1 MAQLTIEING
11 KPYVVGCQD
20 GQEQKLRDLAA
31 VLDGHV
37 RDVAGNI
44 GQLGETR
51 LLLMG
56 ALLLA
61 DDLEEARARLARA
74 HEDLGRVQSDYARAE
89 ARAAMALDSAARR
102 IEALATG

>member
-1 MAQLTIEING
+1 MAQLTIDING

-20 GQEQKLRDLAA
+20 GQEQKLRDLASA
-31 VLDGHV
+31 LDGHV
-37 RDVAGNI
+37 REVAANI

-61 DDLEEARARLARA
+61 DDLEEAKARLTRA
-74 HEDLGRVQSDYARAE
+74 QADLARVQADYARAE
-89 ARAAMALDSAARR
+89 ARASAALDSAARR
-102 IEALATG
+102 IETLAAG

>member
-31 VLDGHV
+31 MLDSHV

-61 DDLEEARARLARA
+61 DDLEEAKARLSRA
-74 HEDLGRVQSDYARAE
+74 QADLTRVQADYARAE
-89 ARAAMALDSAARR
+89 ARAAMALDNAARR
-102 IEALATG
+102 IEALAAG

>member
-1 MAQLTIEING
+1 MAQLTIDING

-31 VLDGHV
+31 ALDSHV
-37 RDVAGNI
+37 RDVAANI

-61 DDLEEARARLARA
+61 DDLEEAKARLSRA
-74 HEDLGRVQSDYARAE
+74 QADLARVQADYARAE
-89 ARAAMALDSAARR
+89 ARAASALDNAARR
-102 IEALATG
+102 IETLAAG

>member
-1 MAQLTIEING
+1 MAQITVNVND

-20 GQEQKLRDLAA
+20 GQEAKLKELAGL
-31 VLDGHV
+31 LDGHV
-37 RDVAGNI
+37 REVAANV

-61 DDLEEARARLARA
+61 DDLDDLKARLARA
-74 HEDLGRVQSDYARAE
+74 QADLSRVQADYARAE

-102 IEALATG
+102 IEALAAE

>member
-1 MAQLTIEING
+1 MAQITVEING

-20 GQEQKLRDLAA
+20 GQEQKLRELVAM
-31 VLDGHV
+31 LDAHV
-37 RDVAGNI
+37 REVASNI

-61 DDLEEARARLARA
+61 DDLEEAKARLARA
-74 HEDLGRVQSDYARAE
+74 QADLTRVQADYARSE
-89 ARAAMALDSAARR
+89 ARAAMALDNAARR
-102 IEALATG
+102 IETLAAG

>member
-1 MAQLTIEING
+1 MAQITVEINA

-31 VLDGHV
+31 MLDGHV
-37 RDVAGNI
+37 REVASNI

-61 DDLEEARARLARA
+61 DDLEEAKARLTRA
-74 HEDLGRVQSDYARAE
+74 QADLTRVQADYARSE
-89 ARAAMALDSAARR
+89 ARAALALDNAARR
-102 IEALATG
+102 IETLAAG

>member
-1 MAQLTIEING
+1 MAQLTIDING

-31 VLDGHV
+31 SLDGHV
-37 RDVAGNI
+37 REVASNI

-61 DDLEEARARLARA
+61 DDLEEAKARLARA
-74 HEDLGRVQSDYARAE
+74 QADLARVQADYARAE
-89 ARAAMALDSAARR
+89 ARAAAVLDNAARR
-102 IEALATG
+102 IETLAAG